1 MIWPL
6 CAFFVGRKLPFQQA
20 LIWGVLVPYLFLPEA
35 FAIKLPALP
44 DLDKTV
50 AISIGVLIIF
60 AINRSS
66 LKSAPAETEAPL
78 LRLLLRVGII
88 MMFSAPFL
96 TVLNNQEPLQFGP
109 TSLPGLQIKDGVSQ
123 TLSALLAF
131 VPYYFARR
139 YLASPETHRKI
150 LVAFVIMG
158 LIYSVLMLVEMR
170 LSPQLHRWIYG
181 FHQHSFLQHIRD
193 GYRPMMFLY
202 HGLFVGFF
210 VCVCVI
216 AALGL
221 WKAGQGVKWLIAAIW
236 LTLILF
242 MSNNLGATA
251 ICVLVVVVYLGTG
264 RWIQILFA
272 MCIGFMVFLFP
283 IFRGTGLV
291 PVEQISAAAAAVSEE
306 RSRSLNYRLR
316 NEDISLARA
325 LEKPVTGWG
334 QWGRNHVYNERGEM
348 ITIQEGVWIQ
358 AITENGWYGYL
369 GLFSVLTLPAM
380 FVIGVW
386 RRKEIPP
393 ETFALMAITTGNL
406 IYMIPTTCLT
416 PAGWVMFGALAG
428 FMLTRTEANKAE
440 ADVVAPDA
448 PVSHYTRFA
457 SNRTP
462 ASGRRARR
470 KSIRAGP

>member
-1 MIWPL
+1 M
-6 CAFFVGRKLPFQQA
+6 
-20 LIWGVLVPYLFLPEA
+20 
-35 FAIKLPALP
+35 
-44 DLDKTV
+44 
-50 AISIGVLIIF
+50 
-60 AINRSS
+60 
-66 LKSAPAETEAPL
+66 
-78 LRLLLRVGII
+78 
-88 MMFSAPFL
+88 
-96 TVLNNQEPLQFGP
+96 
-109 TSLPGLQIKDGVSQ
+109 
-123 TLSALLAF
+123 LSAGLVFL
-131 VPYYFARR
+131 PYYFARR
-139 YLASPETHRKI
+139 YLASPEAHRKI
-150 LVAFVIMG
+150 LVALVIMG

-193 GYRPMMFLY
+193 GYRPMMFLA
-202 HGLFVGFF
+202 HGLYVGFF
-210 VCVCVI
+210 ILMCVM

-221 WKAGQGVKWLIAAIW
+221 WKAGQGIKWLIAAAW
-236 LTLILF
+236 LFLILLI
-242 MSNNLGATA
+242 SENLGATM
-251 ICVLVVVVYLGTG
+251 VGFLVVAAYLGTG

-272 MCIGFMVFLFP
+272 MSIGFIVFLFP
-283 IFRGTGLV
+283 IFRGAGLV

-306 RSRSLNYRLR
+306 RSRSLNTRLR
-316 NEDISLARA
+316 NEDIALTRA

-334 QWGRNHVYNERGEM
+334 RWGRNQGYNENGKV

-428 FMLTRTEANKAE
+428 FMLTRTEADKAE
-440 ADVVAPDA
+440 ADVVAPAA

-457 SNRTP
+457 NNRTP